1 MDEIEAQCE
10 WYQPV
15 GEPTQRYTFTIPPE
29 LANYMLMTTGS
40 VYDMNPGYT
49 GTETNDFNLAFWER
63 GQGV

>member
-1 MDEIEAQCE
+1 MSS
-10 WYQPV
+10 
-15 GEPTQRYTFTIPPE
+15 QRYTFTIPPE

-40 VYDMNPGYT
+40 VYDMNLGYT